1 MEIADIVCQKLQQAE
16 SDADLDLLI
25 AQVSQQIKN
34 YCHLEELPAAL
45 NFTAAAMVLD
55 LQRAETGKNIM
66 VTEIKMG
73 DTSYGLQRDERINSL
88 IKDYRS
94 TLQQFRKL
102 R

>member
-1 MEIADIVCQKLQQAE
+1 MEIADIVCQKLKQAE
-16 SDADLDLLI
+16 SDVDLDLLI

-45 NFTAAAMVLD
+45 NFTVAAMVID
-55 LQRAETGKNIM
+55 LQRTETGKDII